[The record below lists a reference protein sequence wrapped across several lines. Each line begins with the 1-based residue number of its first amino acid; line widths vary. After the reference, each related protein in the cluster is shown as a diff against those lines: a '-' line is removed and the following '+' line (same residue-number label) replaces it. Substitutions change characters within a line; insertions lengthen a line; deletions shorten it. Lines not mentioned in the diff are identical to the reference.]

1 MHSEMILFETQ
12 QRPEGYRI
20 FGTEAGA
27 YTAYHSLSPDGFS
40 PDNSVGRGGQPLCH
54 RPPRAGL

>member
-27 YTAYHSLSPDGFS
+27 YTAYHSPVKRCHASRKS
-40 PDNSVGRGGQPLCH
+40 TANSVPY
-54 RPPRAGL
+54 PPRDVV